1 MLTHISIKNFA
12 LIKALELD
20 LVKGLTVLTG
30 ETGSG
35 KSIILGALGLVL
47 GERADIKSL
56 GLPSNKCVVEA
67 TFSISDQ
74 ETSFFEKN
82 NLDFSTET
90 IFRREIASSGKSRA
104 FINDTPVTLSIMKE
118 LGDRMVDIHS
128 QHQNSILHQQKF
140 QFAILDSFAGITSE
154 VTKYQTDFLKHKT
167 LSKKLLELQETNDKA
182 KLDHDYYSFQLD
194 EMQGIDFEN
203 IKLEELEQ
211 ELQTL
216 NNAEEIKAALN
227 HLSEG
232 IEWSEQSM
240 VSSLNDL
247 IHEVNKVA
255 DYHGGINDLKSRL
268 ESINIEL
275 KDIRSEC
282 DGIESDIALD
292 TPRASKLSELL
303 DNIFRLQQKHRVNS
317 MQDLVS
323 KKEELQNRIHQ
334 NIQLDSQIE
343 KLIDE
348 LNTLEEV
355 LNKQTLQLSNN
366 RNKTKN
372 KLKKEIE
379 TVFAQL
385 GLEKATINIVLSP
398 TKTFNEF
405 GKEKI
410 GLEFCANPG
419 SVLQPI
425 EKVASG
431 GEISRVMLAL
441 KAVFSKHTAMPTLI
455 LDEIDNGVSG
465 EIGKR
470 LGTVMKSMSDYTQL
484 ITITHLPQI
493 AGKGDQHLKVFK
505 KVEDNQTST
514 YIKSLNQEDRID
526 ELAEMISGKKLTSA
540 AKENAKELMN

>member
-1 MLTHISIKNFA
+1 
-12 LIKALELD
+12 
-20 LVKGLTVLTG
+20 
-30 ETGSG
+30 
-35 KSIILGALGLVL
+35 
-47 GERADIKSL
+47 
-56 GLPSNKCVVEA
+56 
-67 TFSISDQ
+67 
-74 ETSFFEKN
+74 
-82 NLDFSTET
+82 
-90 IFRREIASSGKSRA
+90 
-104 FINDTPVTLSIMKE
+104 
-118 LGDRMVDIHS
+118 
-128 QHQNSILHQQKF
+128 
-140 QFAILDSFAGITSE
+140 
-154 VTKYQTDFLKHKT
+154 
-167 LSKKLLELQETNDKA
+167 
-182 KLDHDYYSFQLD
+182 
-194 EMQGIDFEN
+194 
-203 IKLEELEQ
+203 
-211 ELQTL
+211 
-216 NNAEEIKAALN
+216 
-227 HLSEG
+227 
-232 IEWSEQSM
+232 
-240 VSSLNDL
+240 
-247 IHEVNKVA
+247 
-255 DYHGGINDLKSRL
+255 
-268 ESINIEL
+268 
-275 KDIRSEC
+275 
-282 DGIESDIALD
+282 
-292 TPRASKLSELL
+292 
-303 DNIFRLQQKHRVNS
+303 